1 MLDIK
6 SINKRINYL
15 NKKKILFTPGPS
27 SLLTENIVGLK
38 PCFGRGDKDYEKIEN
53 QVLKLLKKISSHKNI
68 ARMQG
73 SASLALEILAANFL
87 YGKILIVNTGTYSER
102 LKKITFFCKNNF
114 KYIKSISSINWK
126 NIENVKEKF
135 DWIFSCYTETSIGLK
150 IPIEK
155 LFKLKKL
162 CKSKLALDATASIGL
177 EPNHNYADVI
187 GYSSCKGL
195 FGLTGAGFI
204 AFNERPKNKINSFY
218 LNLKN
223 HLEKKMT
230 GPYHSI
236 LSLNNVLLK
245 YNQFKSSV
253 IINKKKFLKLMNK
266 HLVYSNEYQPLLCT
280 YTKKKISSKHKK
292 VILYKTRA
300 KINGSI
306 VCHLG
311 ESHLKKNAKGKILDF
326 LNL

>member
-15 NKKKILFTPGPS
+15 NKKKILFTPGPA
-27 SLLTENIVGLK
+27 SLVTENIVGLK

-53 QVLKLLKKISSHKNI
+53 QVLKL
-68 ARMQG
+68 
-73 SASLALEILAANFL
+73 
-87 YGKILIVNTGTYSER
+87 

-155 LFKLKKL
+155 LLKLKKL